1 MMAVNPAIAMV
12 ELVANR
18 LGHLKERVVFLGG
31 AATGLLVTDP
41 GVSSIRP
48 TKDVDVIVQIGSR
61 VEYRALE
68 KELLGLGFNPD
79 RSEGAPLCRWMIE
92 GVLVDVMPTDPA
104 FLGFSNR
111 WYPKAMK
118 ESVAITLP
126 GGTEIRLVS
135 APYFLATKLEAFL
148 GRGEGDFMTSHD
160 LEDVV
165 TLLDGRASVVD
176 EVLGANLELRKYI
189 AEVLGRFLQDD
200 SFIGSIQG
208 NLLPDRA
215 SQARFPLLLERFRV
229 ISRFPQQ

>member
-1 MMAVNPAIAMV
+1 MMGMNPNIVMV
-12 ELVANR
+12 EVVANR
-18 LGHLKERVVFLGG
+18 LGSLKERVVFLGG

-41 GVSSIRP
+41 GASPIRP
-48 TKDVDVIVQIGSR
+48 TKDVDVIVQIGTR
-61 VEYRALE
+61 LEYRALE
-68 KELLGLGFNPD
+68 KDLLALGFKQD
-79 RSEGAPLCRWMIE
+79 RSEGAPLCRWAIE

-104 FLGFSNR
+104 LLGFSNR
-111 WYPKAMK
+111 WYPEAMK

-148 GRGEGDFMTSHD
+148 GRGKGDFMTSHD

-176 EVLGANLELRKYI
+176 EVLGANLELRTYI

-200 SFIGSIQG
+200 SFVGSIQG

-215 SQARFPLLLERFRV
+215 SQARFPLLMERFRA
-229 ISRFPQQ
+229 ISRLPQ